1 MAYIEGVTN
10 KKYIETITQRL
21 KKIDF
26 DIVFDSS
33 QLHQMI
39 SDNSFTSFP
48 LLLSTE
54 RIDRTVFSLTRGQVA
69 VFSNGSGYA
78 IIGPATLTD
87 FFISPEDYYL
97 PWVLGSFL
105 RLIRIFS
112 VLFSIFA
119 TSIYIAVLTYHYEM
133 IPKVLLGPLS
143 FSRHTCVI

>member
-1 MAYIEGVTN
+1 MAYIDGVTN

-39 SDNSFTSFP
+39 SDNSFTPFP
-48 LLLSTE
+48 LLL
-54 RIDRTVFSLTRGQVA
+54 
-69 VFSNGSGYA
+69 SGYA

-97 PWVLGSFL
+97 PWVLGSFF

-119 TSIYIAVLTYHYEM
+119 TSIYIAVLTYLYFEF
-133 IPKVLLGPLS
+133 IFLDFINCKY
-143 FSRHTCVI
+143 